1 MDAVGVIVVFHAN
14 QFTVIVTGVG
24 AAKRPLHDSTG
35 NPRAKKVPRRNAQSG
50 APQPAPHP
58 AGPDPEDSGDGSKV
72 GGTLSAAAADG
83 EAKDRYAASLTD
95 TGAAQP
101 APHPAGTDPEDSG
114 DGSKVGGTLS
124 AAAAHG
130 EAKGQHAA
138 SLADTGAAGGEAKV
152 QPPAV
157 VLPQPA
163 TGAGIP
169 PSTAIRVGKVVTS
182 WFDLDEGDD
191 PTGFGVSDPCSRG
204 EPAASSLP
212 LVPSRV
218 LRPCLLG
225 LAMHTG
231 R

>member
-58 AGPDPEDSGDGSKV
+58 AGP
-72 GGTLSAAAADG
+72 
-83 EAKDRYAASLTD
+83 
-95 TGAAQP
+95 
-101 APHPAGTDPEDSG
+101 DPEDSG